1 MIIGLTGGSGTGKS
15 TASAFFRDSGFAV
28 ADLDAIAR
36 TVCAPGT
43 ACLAE
48 IDAAFGGV
56 VDSDGVLNR
65 HKLGDIVFND
75 GEKLKLLNS
84 ITHKYIIEETKKFIL
99 KNSGRNIVLD
109 APLLFESGLGALC
122 DVTVGILSSTQNRIK
137 RIVKRDGITASQ
149 AQSRIN
155 SQPGDDFYT
164 SKCTLILRN
173 DLTPA
178 DLMRS
183 LSAHFGGLEYGK
195 E

>member
-56 VDSDGVLNR
+56 VDGDGELNR

-84 ITHKYIIEETKKFIL
+84 ITHKYIIEETKKFIS
-99 KNSGRNIVLD
+99 KNCFRR
-109 APLLFESGLGALC
+109 FRE
-122 DVTVGILSSTQNRIK
+122 
-137 RIVKRDGITASQ
+137 ITAERFL
-149 AQSRIN
+149 SRRATFRKPSAIKKQISFFSNGKREEN
-155 SQPGDDFYT
+155 S
-164 SKCTLILRN
+164 K
-173 DLTPA
+173 
-178 DLMRS
+178 
-183 LSAHFGGLEYGK
+183 
-195 E
+195 